1 MPRSRPES
9 VITGTR
15 PTVVTRIVSSSPTVV
30 SGPTDATCVR
40 MMPRTFCAAL
50 PFFSARMTSL
60 SLSVPRRSSLPS
72 TTGKDLS
79 PDAFMVPWASAT
91 VALAL
96 MVTTSLV
103 MMTWAV
109 SSGGTM
115 SRASAA
121 HASSV
126 ACAPSSSD
134 RTASRGTAAAAARAW
149 PPPPKEDMTSRRSTE
164 TADGR
169 ARPIKSTPLP
179 CSAAMSM
186 TSAAVSSSSSSTTAA
201 KPGT

>member
-121 HASSV
+121 HASSAASAWASV
-126 ACAPSSSD
+126 VSTAWNTSFSNPS
-134 RTASRGTAAAAARAW
+134 ASAARKGDGAAAASAGRSPRNAGPASAGARATQSLSSFVLSLDFFDA
-149 PPPPKEDMTSRRSTE
+149 KQSS
-164 TADGR
+164 
-169 ARPIKSTPLP
+169 
-179 CSAAMSM
+179 SAA
-186 TSAAVSSSSSSTTAA
+186 A
-201 KPGT
+201 